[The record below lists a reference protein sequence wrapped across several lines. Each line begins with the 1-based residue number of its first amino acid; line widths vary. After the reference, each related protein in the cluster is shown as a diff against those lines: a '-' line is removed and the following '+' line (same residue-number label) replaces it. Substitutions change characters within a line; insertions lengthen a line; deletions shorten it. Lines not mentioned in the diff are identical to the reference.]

1 MDKINQIVN
10 DYIGI
15 ILISMIAVIVILF
28 IFLLVLINSN
38 RKLNKR
44 YKSLF
49 RCEGKSL
56 EDIIEKY
63 MNAVEEVKEK
73 NNTMFQMHEDI
84 LSKVDTSIR
93 KVEMK
98 RYKAFDDVGSDLS
111 FSIVMLDNDNNGFVL
126 TSIFG
131 REDSVIYAKEIES
144 GISRYE
150 LSTEVKEVLDSAI
163 EME

>member
-49 RCEGKSL
+49 R
-56 EDIIEKY
+56 
-63 MNAVEEVKEK
+63 
-73 NNTMFQMHEDI
+73 
-84 LSKVDTSIR
+84 
-93 KVEMK
+93 
-98 RYKAFDDVGSDLS
+98 
-111 FSIVMLDNDNNGFVL
+111 
-126 TSIFG
+126 
-131 REDSVIYAKEIES
+131 
-144 GISRYE
+144 
-150 LSTEVKEVLDSAI
+150 
-163 EME
+163 